1 MTHVKSA
8 QNQTA
13 IIETDMSG
21 FKEKNTKDFWIEEGN
36 QVVRVHNKKRSK
48 LFDPKESPNP
58 TIPEH
63 MLKDESRTMRVSL
76 NDEDAWKDYSDN
88 WRIANNNHVNSK
100 GLKWTRRTIF
110 QKRWRKQY
118 LSAPSPSPSN
128 MSTVPLKEMF
138 VAGHI
143 SSIGTKG
150 RGVGSVTL
158 IMKGQRGK
166 RDKQYRSESNA
177 EDF

>member
-1 MTHVKSA
+1 MLVANAPLRIVHAGWDVTHAKSA

-13 IIETDMSG
+13 IIETDMRG

-76 NDEDAWKDYSDN
+76 NDEDAWKHYSDN

-100 GLKWTRRTIF
+100 GLKWTRKAIF
-110 QKRWRKQY
+110 QK
-118 LSAPSPSPSN
+118 
-128 MSTVPLKEMF
+128 
-138 VAGHI
+138 
-143 SSIGTKG
+143 
-150 RGVGSVTL
+150 
-158 IMKGQRGK
+158 
-166 RDKQYRSESNA
+166 
-177 EDF
+177 